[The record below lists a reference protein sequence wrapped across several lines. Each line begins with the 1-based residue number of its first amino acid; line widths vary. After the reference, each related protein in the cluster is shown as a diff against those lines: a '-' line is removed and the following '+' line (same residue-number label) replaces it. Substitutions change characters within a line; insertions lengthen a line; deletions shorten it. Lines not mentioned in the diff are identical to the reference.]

1 MAPLL
6 THGHADCCW
15 WVHLAS
21 FAATFQLDTAVH
33 SPHTHTHTHDC
44 TLKTTTL
51 EENRTTTSQTDRL
64 FTTSA
69 GIHRTAFILTA
80 NTLRKTMLRY
90 DFFFSIYVFPKERRQ
105 MGQITWSS
113 MRMIWKP
120 GTSATQGEWKPPV
133 IRPGYYPRH
142 CTLMKT
148 YQLTIDFQIQYS
160 APLPGC
166 DRNLLPVQYWSPS
179 PQPAPSVTNVGRL
192 ATRNQCQQP
201 VMLPLDAQM

>member
-1 MAPLL
+1 MLTAAGGFISQVLL
-6 THGHADCCW
+6 LPFNWILLYTH
-15 WVHLAS
+15 
-21 FAATFQLDTAVH
+21 
-33 SPHTHTHTHDC
+33 HTHTHTHTRLHAQNNHAWGESDDNFTNWQAIHYQCWHTQNCIYLDC
-44 TLKTTTL
+44 KHTQK
-51 EENRTTTSQTDRL
+51 NHAQ
-64 FTTSA
+64 
-69 GIHRTAFILTA
+69 IW
-80 NTLRKTMLRY
+80 
-90 DFFFSIYVFPKERRQ
+90 FFFSIYVFPKERRQ